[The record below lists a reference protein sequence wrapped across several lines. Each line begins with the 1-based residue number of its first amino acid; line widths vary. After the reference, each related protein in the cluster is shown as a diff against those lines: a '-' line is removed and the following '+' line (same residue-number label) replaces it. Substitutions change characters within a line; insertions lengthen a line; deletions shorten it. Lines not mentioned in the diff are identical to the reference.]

1 MSPFSQVYLLGIL
14 LTHTFVIMVKL
25 SARCINLSVHSKAL
39 VNTSGDFFHSVSVFF
54 FLGNI
59 LPRAVSTMNG
69 NGLLSSSSLKFHT
82 LEIYPKDLQRES
94 QINRIRKMALALST
108 II

>member
-1 MSPFSQVYLLGIL
+1 MHLKV
-14 LTHTFVIMVKL
+14 
-25 SARCINLSVHSKAL
+25 L
-39 VNTSGDFFHSVSVFF
+39 VNTPGDFFSSVCLSLCFFFF

-59 LPRAVSTMNG
+59 LPAAVSTMKG

-82 LEIYPKDLQRES
+82 LEIYPKDFQKES

-108 II
+108 IT